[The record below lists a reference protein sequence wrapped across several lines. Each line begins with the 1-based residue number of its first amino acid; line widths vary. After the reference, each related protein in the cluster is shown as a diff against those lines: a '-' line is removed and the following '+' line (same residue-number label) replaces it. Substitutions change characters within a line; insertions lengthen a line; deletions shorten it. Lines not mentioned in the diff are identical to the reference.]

1 MHSTY
6 SSQDQDENKTKSL
19 SSATTSLLPKHH
31 DDEGEDDVIAHDFP
45 LIEWSDDAENDTGVE
60 DGEDEQEEETS
71 SSSKKRQS
79 NEDLFSMM
87 CSPSTK
93 RRRRRRSTSAP
104 VDLNQIHTKL
114 KVNMKRQNPDGSLL
128 RSLKFAC
135 KLDSLATLNEGNN
148 PSWPTTA
155 AAASSSWTSSAF
167 ASHFDHHELLDN
179 SGSSSSKNMQN
190 YQWPSISTMSACTT
204 SLPISSPSSVD
215 LFKALEKIENLTI
228 SYNDDFVQ
236 A

>member
-1 MHSTY
+1 
-6 SSQDQDENKTKSL
+6 
-19 SSATTSLLPKHH
+19 
-31 DDEGEDDVIAHDFP
+31 
-45 LIEWSDDAENDTGVE
+45 
-60 DGEDEQEEETS
+60 
-71 SSSKKRQS
+71 
-79 NEDLFSMM
+79 M

-148 PSWPTTA
+148 PSRPATA

-236 A
+236 AWWRQFFCDPGNFLGVDVNQPRSLYHFASLKKEGTKRQYIKT